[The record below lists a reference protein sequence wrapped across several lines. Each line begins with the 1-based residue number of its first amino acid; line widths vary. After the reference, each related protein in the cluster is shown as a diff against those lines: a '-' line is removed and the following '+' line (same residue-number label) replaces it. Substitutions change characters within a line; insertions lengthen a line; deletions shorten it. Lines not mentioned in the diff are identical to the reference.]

1 MAQQGRVQDSTHT
14 SHTTGRLAYNHQLL
28 NGAGF
33 WKELMSPACPGRMS
47 VTCSLTRCTLGWV
60 TPFSGP
66 RDLCVAMQQAPPLL
80 WLRLPVPL
88 AISGQGLG
96 TNLGSSSLGFML
108 GSSRPWPAGRSSC
121 SLSVTI
127 SKVISSLPCGDKGEP
142 GQGHKG
148 SALWLGEEPGQDR
161 GQGHFMIFFEK
172 W

>member
-1 MAQQGRVQDSTHT
+1 
-14 SHTTGRLAYNHQLL
+14 
-28 NGAGF
+28 
-33 WKELMSPACPGRMS
+33 
-47 VTCSLTRCTLGWV
+47 
-60 TPFSGP
+60 
-66 RDLCVAMQQAPPLL
+66 MQQAPPLL

-172 W
+172 